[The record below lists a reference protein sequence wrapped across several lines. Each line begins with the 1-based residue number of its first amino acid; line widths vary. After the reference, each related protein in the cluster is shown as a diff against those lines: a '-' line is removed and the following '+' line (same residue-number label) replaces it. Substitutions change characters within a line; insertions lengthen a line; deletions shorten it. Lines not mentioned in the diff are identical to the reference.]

1 MMCISVCKREIKY
14 TLKMFIEI
22 PKSVTQITSTVT
34 YRVTVWMKTNLPY
47 SLRLLTFFLPSSHPL
62 ISGLLLCLPIC
73 FFLIPSPSHIHLP
86 SLPILWFSAWLPSR
100 LKQDGLSPEPPHI
113 QHQCILLKMPTN
125 VTFYLFLLLVYL
137 SYAYITASPQ
147 EHWKVVPEKWE
158 LSTVCYNIS
167 GHPAS

>member
-1 MMCISVCKREIKY
+1 ML
-14 TLKMFIEI
+14 LKSHRQSPIGWQCEWRPTFPIVYV
-22 PKSVTQITSTVT
+22 S
-34 YRVTVWMKTNLPY
+34 LPV
-47 SLRLLTFFLPSSHPL
+47 FLPSSHPL
-62 ISGLLLCLPIC
+62 ISSLLLCLPIC

-100 LKQDGLSPEPPHI
+100 LEQDGLSPEPPHI

-137 SYAYITASPQ
+137 SHAYITASPQ
-147 EHWKVVPEKWE
+147 KHWKVVSEKWE
-158 LSTVCYNIS
+158 LSPVCYNTS